1 MLGVVLALVTSL
13 LVSMWRAPAP
23 LQPELVIDQ
32 QEQISWPARTQME
45 INNGGESQ
53 PRLKVGAY
61 VTNISDFDLLD
72 DQFSIELLLWTLW
85 DGAAEANPSDHLTL
99 LNGIYE
105 ATSNAFRRCE
115 RSSDRR
121 GPGFSTGFGLLW

>member
-53 PRLKVGAY
+53 SRLKVGAY

-72 DQFSIELLLWTLW
+72 DQFPIELLLWTLW
-85 DGAAEANPSDHLTL
+85 DGAAEANPSDHLTAQRHL
-99 LNGIYE
+99 
-105 ATSNAFRRCE
+105 
-115 RSSDRR
+115 
-121 GPGFSTGFGLLW
+121 

>member
-1 MLGVVLALVTSL
+1 MLGGLIEGALFLREVGVAVNVDVIAS
-13 LVSMWRAPAP
+13 VEGGGSRAPSAAIGCAGRCARPGDVPTGLDVASP
-23 LQPELVIDQ
+23 LQLVIDQ

-53 PRLKVGAY
+53 SRLKVGAY

-85 DGAAEANPSDHLTL
+85 DGAAEPIPVT
-99 LNGIYE
+99 I
-105 ATSNAFRRCE
+105 
-115 RSSDRR
+115 
-121 GPGFSTGFGLLW
+121 

>member
-53 PRLKVGAY
+53 SRLKVGAY

-72 DQFSIELLLWTLW
+72 DQFSIELLLWTLC

-99 LNGIYE
+99 LNGIYDGDIQRY
-105 ATSNAFRRCE
+105 RRCE

-121 GPGFSTGFGLLW
+121 GPGSSTECGLLW

>member
-1 MLGVVLALVTSL
+1 MLGVVLALVASL
-13 LVSMWRAPAP
+13 LVSMLQAPAP
-23 LQPELVIDQ
+23 PHPELVIDQ
-32 QEQISWPARTQME
+32 QEQVSWPAGTQTE
-45 INNGGESQ
+45 INNAVGLQ

-99 LNGIYE
+99 LNGIYDGDIQRFQKVRE
-105 ATSNAFRRCE
+105 E
-115 RSSDRR
+115 
-121 GPGFSTGFGLLW
+121 